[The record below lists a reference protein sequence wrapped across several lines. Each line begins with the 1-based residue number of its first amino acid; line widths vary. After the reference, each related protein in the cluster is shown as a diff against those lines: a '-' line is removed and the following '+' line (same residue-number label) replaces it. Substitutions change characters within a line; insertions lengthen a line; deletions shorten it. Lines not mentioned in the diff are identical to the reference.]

1 MSYGSNAPT
10 WGHLVSSASSLVH
23 STVQAIPE
31 LGLFSPG
38 FPPHRARACACAC
51 VCACA
56 FACACVFAY
65 LVLTF
70 SCLHTNH
77 NVLYILCITREKS
90 VKISLAD
97 MI

>member
-10 WGHLVSSASSLVH
+10 WGHLVSSVSSLVH

-38 FPPHRARACACAC
+38 FPPHPARACACAG
-51 VCACA
+51 A
-56 FACACVFAY
+56 FVFAY